1 MLKKLLK
8 KIKNL
13 KSTEDFF
20 IKIFGKFDNLLIYPK
35 NGFTRMHVDKFMEL
49 NFLHRNTS
57 KLKIL
62 DVGAGEK
69 PYKKYFTNSQY
80 ESCDSKEALEEIN
93 LSKNQ
98 EHTFY
103 CDITKK
109 IPREDETY
117 DIIIC
122 SEVFEHINEPQ
133 KAASEIYR
141 VLKKNGE
148 FYMTVPQCHGLHMEP
163 HNYFNYLSFGIEYI
177 LKNAGFKKITVKA
190 LGGIYHLLGKVLYNS
205 TMPFF
210 AKLDYK
216 IRILLFIIE
225 LPIKI
230 IFMIIFIF
238 LFHIDKIDKSQRWTI
253 NYGSKAIK

>member
-1 MLKKLLK
+1 
-8 KIKNL
+8 
-13 KSTEDFF
+13 
-20 IKIFGKFDNLLIYPK
+20 
-35 NGFTRMHVDKFMEL
+35 
-49 NFLHRNTS
+49 
-57 KLKIL
+57 
-62 DVGAGEK
+62 
-69 PYKKYFTNSQY
+69 
-80 ESCDSKEALEEIN
+80 
-93 LSKNQ
+93 
-98 EHTFY
+98 
-103 CDITKK
+103 
-109 IPREDETY
+109 
-117 DIIIC
+117 
-122 SEVFEHINEPQ
+122 
-133 KAASEIYR
+133 
-141 VLKKNGE
+141 
-148 FYMTVPQCHGLHMEP
+148 MTVPQCHGLHMEP

-230 IFMIIFIF
+230 IFMMIFIF